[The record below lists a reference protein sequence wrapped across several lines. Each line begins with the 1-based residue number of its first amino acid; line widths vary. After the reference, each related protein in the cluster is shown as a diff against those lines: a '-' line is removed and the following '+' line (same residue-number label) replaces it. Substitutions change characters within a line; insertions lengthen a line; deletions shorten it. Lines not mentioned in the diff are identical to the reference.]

1 VDGRYRVVSRLA
13 RGGMSTVYLA
23 TDTRLDRPVAL
34 KILYPHLAADRFFLE
49 RFEREAKSAARLSH
63 PHVVGVLD
71 QGFDGE
77 VAYLAMEYV
86 PGHTLRD
93 TLDEKGALTP
103 RLALALLDPVVE
115 GLSAAHR
122 AGLVHRDVKPENV
135 LMSQDGRIKVGD
147 FGLARA
153 ASASNS
159 TATLIGTVAYIAPE
173 LVSGGAADARSDI
186 YSVGIMLFEML
197 TGRQPFT
204 GDSSIQIAYQH
215 VNSSVPL
222 PSSLVPGLAPDLDE
236 LVQWCTARD
245 PDQRPHSAED
255 LLGELRHIRTTLSD
269 RALDFRAAMAGPA
282 VGGAADG
289 DTGRLRTQPFPGP
302 SGPAADGAAAHHAAA
317 AAVPEDADEDPNRT
331 TVIESSYQRTTA
343 IPRTALPAA
352 VHPGA
357 TPGPPMPAPGR
368 PAGLTKRQ
376 ERAWEREQ
384 ARQARRPSVAL
395 RPGNR
400 RRRGVVWAVVL
411 AVLAVLAATAGW
423 FFGMGPG
430 APISIPN
437 VAGRSASDAQALL
450 HERGLEFS
458 LNEVFDEKVERGLA
472 VGTDPSP
479 PAQVRWF
486 EPVTLIVS
494 KGPEL
499 FEVPQLLGLTEAQ
512 AKAKLQAAN
521 LAAGRISREYDA
533 SAEAGSIIGQD
544 PSAGE
549 QLRRG
554 STIDLTASAG
564 PEPFDVPDVTG
575 ESVERA
581 TSELQQAG
589 LKVSIAEERVNDS
602 EVPAGNVVAQS
613 PASGTVVPGDTVT
626 LTLSLGPRMVEVP
639 NVVGQSVRDARR
651 ALEQAGFEVDVR
663 NFFFGGDDATVRSQD
678 PDGGT
683 APEGSVVTVTA
694 F

>member
-1 VDGRYRVVSRLA
+1 
-13 RGGMSTVYLA
+13 MSTVYLA

-34 KILYPHLAADRFFLE
+34 KILYPHLAQDRFFLE

-71 QGFDGE
+71 QGYDGE

-115 GLSAAHR
+115 GLSAAHQ

-135 LMSQDGRIKVGD
+135 LMSQDGRIKIGD

-204 GDSSIQIAYQH
+204 GETSIQIAYQH

-222 PSSLVPGLAPDLDE
+222 PSSMVPGLAPDLDE

-245 PDQRPHSAED
+245 PDQRPHSAQD

-282 VGGAADG
+282 LGASAG
-289 DTGRLRTQPFPGP
+289 DTGRIRTQPVANSP
-302 SGPAADGAAAHHAAA
+302 GPAATGPAAT
-317 AAVPEDADEDPNRT
+317 VPVDTGEDPNRT
-331 TVIESSYQRTTA
+331 TVIASSYQRTTA
-343 IPRTALPAA
+343 IPRTPLPESA
-352 VHPGA
+352 VHPEVA
-357 TPGPPMPAPGR
+357 PGPSAAVPTR
-368 PAGLTKRQ
+368 VHPAGLSKRQ
-376 ERAWEREQ
+376 ERAWERERD
-384 ARQARRPSVAL
+384 RQARRPSVAL

-411 AVLAVLAATAGW
+411 AVLALLAATAGW

-430 APISIPN
+430 APISIPD
-437 VAGRSASDAQALL
+437 VTGRSASDAQALL

-458 LNEVFDEKVERGLA
+458 LNEVFDEQVERGLA

-479 PAQVRWF
+479 PARVRWF

-499 FEVPQLLGLTEAQ
+499 FEVPKLLGLTENQ
-512 AKAKLQAAN
+512 AKAKLREAS
-521 LAAGRISREYDA
+521 LATGQISREYND
-533 SAEAGSIIGQD
+533 SAAAGSIIGQD

-549 QLRRG
+549 KLRRG
-554 STIDLTASAG
+554 SAINLTASAG

-575 ESVERA
+575 ETAEAA
-581 TSELQQAG
+581 TSDLQRDG
-589 LKVSIAEERVNDS
+589 LKVSIAEERVYDS
-602 EVPAGNVVAQS
+602 EVDAGNVVSQS

-639 NVVGQSVRDARR
+639 SVVGQSVRDARR
-651 ALEQAGFEVDVR
+651 TLEDLGFQVDVR

-683 APEGSVVTVTA
+683 APQGSVVTLRA